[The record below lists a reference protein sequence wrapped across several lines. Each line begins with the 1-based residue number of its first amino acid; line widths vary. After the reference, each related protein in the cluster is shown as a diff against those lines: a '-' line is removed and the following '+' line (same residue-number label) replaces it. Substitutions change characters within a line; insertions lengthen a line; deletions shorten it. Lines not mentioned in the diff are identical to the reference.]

1 MDFVSVVGFVLI
13 VLVSVGVAT
22 WMAGAIYFDLCGA
35 SRSGALCA
43 VAWGALVVAGL
54 TLWQP
59 AWQPFLALSGIF
71 ALFLVW
77 WFSQRPSNEREWN
90 PNFAVLPR
98 IEVVG
103 GQITIHNLRHTD
115 YRSREDFTPHYET
128 RTYHRSSLVGVDV
141 LIAYWGSSWMS
152 HPMSVFDFGEDGRV
166 TISIE
171 VRYRLGQKYGFVRSL
186 YRQQEIMYVVCDERD
201 AILQRTKHSEGH
213 DVYLYR
219 LNVEP
224 EAIWEAFSEY
234 VTSVNALVGRPR
246 WYNGITSNC
255 TTTIYRQRS
264 HEVDWDW
271 RWLLN
276 GQLDRMLYDRQRL
289 NTEIPFEELKR
300 QSRVNEIANRLPYDD
315 LGDLVRKELLA
326 YP

>member
-1 MDFVSVVGFVLI
+1 M
-13 VLVSVGVAT
+13 
-22 WMAGAIYFDLCGA
+22 
-35 SRSGALCA
+35 
-43 VAWGALVVAGL
+43 
-54 TLWQP
+54 
-59 AWQPFLALSGIF
+59 
-71 ALFLVW
+71 
-77 WFSQRPSNEREWN
+77 
-90 PNFAVLPR
+90 
-98 IEVVG
+98 
-103 GQITIHNLRHTD
+103 
-115 YRSREDFTPHYET
+115 
-128 RTYHRSSLVGVDV
+128 
-141 LIAYWGSSWMS
+141 
-152 HPMSVFDFGEDGRV
+152 
-166 TISIE
+166 
-171 VRYRLGQKYGFVRSL
+171 GQKYGFVLSL

-213 DVYLYR
+213 DVHLYC
-219 LNVEP
+219 LNVEL

-234 VTSVNALVGRPR
+234 VTSVNALVERPR

-271 RWLLN
+271 RWLFN